1 MSRLIR
7 KQLYLE
13 PAQDALVKEW
23 AAKRGLSEAE
33 VVREALNLY
42 AATAQQLRLPRNPA
56 AWAEEKA
63 FLEAQGCRETVP
75 GRREW
80 EREDLY
86 ED

>member
-1 MSRLIR
+1 MMPRLIR

-13 PAQDALVKEW
+13 PVQDALVKEW

-42 AATAQQLRLPRNPA
+42 AATAQLRLPRNPA

-63 FLEAQGCRETVP
+63 FLEAQGRQETVP

>member
-1 MSRLIR
+1 
-7 KQLYLE
+7 
-13 PAQDALVKEW
+13 
-23 AAKRGLSEAE
+23 LSEAE
-33 VVREALNLY
+33 VVRAALTLY
-42 AATAQQLRLPRNPA
+42 AATARLRLPRNPA

-63 FLEAQGCRETVP
+63 FLEAQARQGSVP